1 MAQPT
6 KSKNKPAA
14 KPAAK
19 TPAKP
24 AVKPAVKAAAKVAAK
39 SAAKAP
45 AVKAAPAAT
54 QHSIPNTQH
63 STRNTQHHTPGLHY
77 NKEELL
83 ADYARTYSAFMVAL
97 AIGIVGAL
105 IYFFAMIVYLGAKGH
120 TPGDD
125 YVRAF
130 GSRIQYEYKG
140 LRLPQYD
147 DPSLLNNPTDKAA
160 H

>member
-24 AVKPAVKAAAKVAAK
+24 AAKPAVKAATKV
-39 SAAKAP
+39 AAKAP
-45 AVKAAPAAT
+45 AVKAAVSA
-54 QHSIPNTQH
+54 
-63 STRNTQHHTPGLHY
+63 TQHHTPGLHY